1 METSKLTIKVYG
13 ILKEAE
19 YIQSKFLAEGLFLR
33 DKEVF
38 FEPLCHGMM
47 ENEWLEFIQELKQ
60 NQAEL
65 MVTPGNCL
73 IFVDKEIIGNTEGF
87 VEWAYKEHAFLDF
100 RPLSLHCAVAKEEYK
115 LLLRNKKRDFVYF
128 DIKIDEKK
136 YGRLTF
142 ELFNDLLPKTCQ
154 NFKQLCFGVLEEKE
168 THNPPLKLSYKGS
181 LIHRVVKKG
190 WIQGGDII
198 EGKGNNGWSI
208 YGELFE
214 DENYSVLHTKR
225 GILGMANKGRHTN
238 ASQFYITLA
247 PAKWM
252 DYQYVAFGQVIEG
265 LDLLNVIEDI
275 PTYNERP
282 IPQCIIENC
291 GLYDFQ
297 SL

>member
-65 MVTPGNCL
+65 TVTPGYCL
-73 IFVDKEIIGNTEGF
+73 IFVNKEIIGNTESF

-115 LLLRNKKRDFVYF
+115 LLLRNKK
-128 DIKIDEKK
+128 
-136 YGRLTF
+136 
-142 ELFNDLLPKTCQ
+142 LFSDLLPKTCQ

-168 THNPPLKLSYKGS
+168 THDPPLKLSYKGS

-225 GILGMANKGRHTN
+225 GILGMANKGHHTN